1 MRYMIYGSL
10 QTNNIF
16 FFQHFFEIKI
26 DGARNWRIEN
36 TNPKTFTNVN
46 VWAAKAS
53 HGFPPADAYIENL
66 EHENIG
72 CILYFISC
80 TICYNE

>member
-1 MRYMIYGSL
+1 M
-10 QTNNIF
+10 
-16 FFQHFFEIKI
+16 
-26 DGARNWRIEN
+26 RNWRIEN
-36 TNPKTFTNVN
+36 TNPKTFTNVD

-72 CILYFISC
+72 CILYHVQYATMNTMIWKEGLLMYFLSHHIE
-80 TICYNE
+80 N